1 MKKTLITLAGVAA
14 VAVGYLAL
22 TGFRGPGHGFGGHG
36 CGGHRDPA
44 RMERMISSH
53 LDDVLDDLSA
63 TPEQR
68 AKITAVK
75 DRLVEEGKAL
85 RAGKADVHK
94 DLLAQWESP
103 NPDVSKLHGLIDERG
118 DAMQGFAHKVA
129 DGLAEVHAILTPEQ
143 RAQLAKKA
151 RRHHEE

>member
-22 TGFRGPGHGFGGHG
+22 TGFRGPGHGLGGHG
-36 CGGHRDPA
+36 CGAHRDPA

-68 AKITAVK
+68 TQIAAVK
-75 DRLVEEGKAL
+75 DRLLAEGKAL
-85 RAGKADVHK
+85 RASKPELHK

-103 NPDVSKLHGLIDERG
+103 NPDVSRLHALIDERG